1 MSNGIGKNPLNDISE
16 VYLEMRESYKI
27 EPPKE
32 RLKTDR
38 NMFNIPK
45 DEQEAARERLKAKTA
60 AKRAERAKMKE
71 ALDPVG
77 KEDDDV
83 NNDGK
88 KDSTDSYLL
97 KRRKAIAKAMKTRK
111 EELETTQIE
120 ITEEMV
126 ASNAAHYFYEEG
138 INEEGVEIFIEEL
151 GLEEFVSF
159 VEDLSA
165 DLLTEARAARR
176 ARKGAKSYDQVKA
189 EIDAKEAAKKKA
201 SPAKVQ
207 SATATA
213 KKQQPKKRGA
223 LDSIARTVLKGMD
236 RHKAAMARAKS
247 DIQTTKKIASKV
259 GKGAREFGKGF
270 ASGVK
275 TAGKTA
281 KVAKKAM
288 EEYSDWRS
296 DLVEADLIEVMD
308 EDEAEK
314 PIKEKKV
321 NNKVKINPKLGEAI
335 DEIGGTLI
343 EAVEDDE
350 FDAIIESVYDELI
363 EEGYS
368 EEDVEDAIEF
378 ALTEPLNEVSDSYYD
393 SAVKSSKKAAAK
405 IKRDEMMKRAKGRL
419 RFMKRKAGET
429 VNKLK
434 GKAAGAAVAATMAG
448 GIAKDQARRTGRAVK
463 QAVTSAPEKAKRS
476 IKDRIK
482 KAALGVA
489 KRMSEETQDL
499 QELPIVPMA
508 AGAAA
513 LGGAAMAIN
522 KAMKA
527 AKTHSDKSVGKPTI
541 QGAASGLRNKNA
553 KLQKALDLLKQSHEP
568 EGDVIDEKFGM
579 AADPSKPESPKPT
592 KLPKSRERNIGKH
605 NDYKDNPN
613 RDFGERPEKGK
624 KLQSRLSAV
633 VGTQR
638 RQDKETGVREEHELD
653 EAKKKMPYVKMF
665 RKAGNLGRD
674 GSPEAMERSKK
685 ITGVMNK
692 NAERVAA
699 HRAKDDAAKDK
710 KAKMKEEL
718 SVDQQMKISREYN
731 RMSPE
736 EKRKAN
742 KKAMGNVVKVA
753 PKKDTRTDA
762 QKMTDAT
769 GPRPGSRYRGD

>member
-1 MSNGIGKNPLNDISE
+1 MSDGIGKNPLNDISK

-27 EPPKE
+27 EPPRE

-45 DEQEAARERLKAKTA
+45 DEQEAARERIKAKTA
-60 AKRAERAKMKE
+60 AKRAKMNSEGFVDPEEGETPSGRTPLDNVSYHPKASVRRKAVKNFKKQMGKEYGGRWTSRSKDPVGE

-77 KEDDDV
+77 QEDGDI

-88 KDSTDSYLL
+88 KDKTDKYL
-97 KRRKAIAKAMKTRK
+97 KNRREKIGKAIAAN
-111 EELETTQIE
+111 EAVE

-138 INEEGVEIFIEEL
+138 INEEGVEILIEEL

-165 DLLTEARAARR
+165 DLLTEARAGGVRVEPVTSKGKAFAKGKPTGKSLERLRR
-176 ARKGAKSYDQVKA
+176 LKADRKEKEAKASAAKPSGMKAALKSQSDRAKAIKSAKS
-189 EIDAKEAAKKKA
+189 
-201 SPAKVQ
+201 
-207 SATATA
+207 
-213 KKQQPKKRGA
+213 QQPKKRGA

-259 GKGAREFGKGF
+259 SKGAREFGKGF

-288 EEYSDWRS
+288 EEYSDWRA
-296 DLVEADLIEVMD
+296 DLQEQGLIEVMD
-308 EDEAEK
+308 ETEADK

-335 DEIGGTLI
+335 EEIGGTLI
-343 EAVEDDE
+343 EEIEDHE
-350 FDAIIESVYDELI
+350 FDEIVQSVYDELI

-378 ALTEPLNEVSDSYYD
+378 ALTEQLNEVSDSYYD
-393 SAVKSSKKAAAK
+393 SAVKSSKAAAAK
-405 IKRDEMMKRAKGRL
+405 IKRAEMMKRAKGRL
-419 RFMKRKAGET
+419 RFMKRKAGE
-429 VNKLK
+429 VANKLK
-434 GKAAGAAVAATMAG
+434 GKVAGAAVAATMAP

-463 QAVTSAPEKAKRS
+463 QAVTSAPGKAKKS

-482 KAALGVA
+482 QGALAVA
-489 KRMSEETQDL
+489 KRMSEE
-499 QELPIVPMA
+499 
-508 AGAAA
+508 
-513 LGGAAMAIN
+513 N
-522 KAMKA
+522 
-527 AKTHSDKSVGKPTI
+527 
-541 QGAASGLRNKNA
+541 
-553 KLQKALDLLKQSHEP
+553 
-568 EGDVIDEKFGM
+568 
-579 AADPSKPESPKPT
+579 
-592 KLPKSRERNIGKH
+592 
-605 NDYKDNPN
+605 
-613 RDFGERPEKGK
+613 
-624 KLQSRLSAV
+624 
-633 VGTQR
+633 
-638 RQDKETGVREEHELD
+638 ELD
-653 EAKKKMPYVKMF
+653 EAKKKLPYVKMF

-699 HRAKDDAAKDK
+699 HRERDDAAKGAK
-710 KAKMKEEL
+710 PASKSSKPKLKPGESYTEYSKRKAMKPRNEEVELQEKEL
-718 SVDQQMKISREYN
+718 SIDQQMKIARDAAKDRN
-731 RMSPE
+731 PNPDHKKIRGNML
-736 EKRKAN
+736 RK
-742 KKAMGNVVKVA
+742 
-753 PKKDTRTDA
+753 PLPKDTRTDD
-762 QKMTDAT
+762 QKLTDAV
-769 GPRPGSRYRGD
+769 GKPRMGSSD

>member
-1 MSNGIGKNPLNDISE
+1 MSNGIGKNPLNDISK

-27 EPPKE
+27 EPPRE

-45 DEQEAARERLKAKTA
+45 DEQDAARERIKAKTA
-60 AKRAERAKMKE
+60 AKRAKLAKVKE

-77 KEDDDV
+77 KEDGDI
-83 NNDGK
+83 NNDGEKDKTDKYLINRRK
-88 KDSTDSYLL
+88 KIG
-97 KRRKAIAKAMKTRK
+97 KAIAAN
-111 EELETTQIE
+111 EAVE

-165 DLLTEARAARR
+165 DLLAEERAARR
-176 ARKGAKSYDQVKA
+176 ARKGAKSYAQVKA

-201 SPAKVQ
+201 SSAKVQ

-213 KKQQPKKRGA
+213 KTKQPKKRGA

-296 DLVEADLIEVMD
+296 DLAEASLIEVMD

-335 DEIGGTLI
+335 EEIGGTLI

-368 EEDVEDAIEF
+368 EEDIEDAIEF

-482 KAALGVA
+482 RGALAVA
-489 KRMSEETQDL
+489 KRMSEET
-499 QELPIVPMA
+499 V
-508 AGAAA
+508 
-513 LGGAAMAIN
+513 
-522 KAMKA
+522 
-527 AKTHSDKSVGKPTI
+527 
-541 QGAASGLRNKNA
+541 
-553 KLQKALDLLKQSHEP
+553 
-568 EGDVIDEKFGM
+568 DEKFGM

-592 KLPKSRERNIGKH
+592 KLPKSREKNIGKH

-624 KLQSRLSAV
+624 KLKSRASAV
-633 VGTQR
+633 VQSQR
-638 RQDKETGVREEHELD
+638 RTDKEVGVREEHELD
-653 EAKKKMPYVKMF
+653 EAKKKMPY
-665 RKAGNLGRD
+665 
-674 GSPEAMERSKK
+674 
-685 ITGVMNK
+685 
-692 NAERVAA
+692 
-699 HRAKDDAAKDK
+699 
-710 KAKMKEEL
+710 
-718 SVDQQMKISREYN
+718 
-731 RMSPE
+731 
-736 EKRKAN
+736 
-742 KKAMGNVVKVA
+742 
-753 PKKDTRTDA
+753 
-762 QKMTDAT
+762 
-769 GPRPGSRYRGD
+769 